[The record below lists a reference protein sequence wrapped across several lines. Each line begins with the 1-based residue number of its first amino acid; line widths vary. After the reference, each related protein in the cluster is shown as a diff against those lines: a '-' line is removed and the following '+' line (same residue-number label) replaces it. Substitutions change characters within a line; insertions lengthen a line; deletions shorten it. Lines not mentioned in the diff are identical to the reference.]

1 MAESRFAVGSSA
13 KMSVGSVTRAFS
25 TIAGFAVIPRD
36 QNQWRFASRD
46 LSFFNC
52 LFASLIP
59 GELLPPV
66 ASPATGR

>member
-13 KMSVGSVTRAFS
+13 KMSVGSVTMAFS
-25 TIAGFAVIPRD
+25 KIAGFEVIPRD